1 MATQAQINGGLRGLN
16 TGHSFEAKVRSKKN
30 GWFPTTML
38 DIWGERKTRCKTDV
52 VTKYHNYSIKNSQT
66 STQIQVCSVD
76 RFSRLF
82 NIDSHLKPQFDQF
95 FGNHGYFK
103 DQKLFREH
111 CEKIWGIDTKNLS
124 EENEIRR
131 NRVLGSNLTNS
142 QSMVDWFQENI
153 RPVLEFLFKTSFN
166 NPVNTETI
174 ANRVLWTKEKDCY
187 ESRCEFDID
196 PLIDKIA
203 EKAIVKI
210 RPNGSVIEI
219 GPVTLQMKGSGKSAS
234 AYHNMQFNASL
245 KDIEKWI

>member
-1 MATQAQINGGLRGLN
+1 MATQAQIDGGLRGRDEGYDFEETVKLN
-16 TGHSFEAKVRSKKN
+16 KDGC
-30 GWFPTTML
+30 FPSDML
-38 DIWGERKTRCKTDV
+38 DIWGERKTTSKTDV
-52 VTKYHNYSIKNSQT
+52 VTEDHNYSIKNSQK

-82 NIDSHLKPQFDQF
+82 NVNGDLKDQFDQF

-103 DQKLFREH
+103 DQRLFKEH

-124 EENEIRR
+124 QEKEIRR
-131 NRVLGSNLTNS
+131 NRVLGSNLTNC

-153 RPVLEFLFKTSFN
+153 RSVLEFAFKTSFN
-166 NPVNTETI
+166 NPANTETI
-174 ANRVLWTKEKDCY
+174 ASRVLWTKNKDCY
-187 ESRCEFDID
+187 DTRCEFDID
-196 PLIDKIA
+196 PLIDKIV
-203 EKAIVKI
+203 EKAIVRV